1 MSAISSRIA
10 ALRSKFTLLSR
21 NKRWI
26 IGVGS
31 AATVT
36 FGTGYYLTKY
46 RGARN
51 GSLSQHSYANSYSER
66 YRYPGSIEK
75 SLQEAIWDESNN
87 ANYQYEKSLAEYS
100 DVLERLQELGVN
112 PLTDEYTRVELK
124 IADMLEKM
132 NRHENAKTVYLEM
145 LYRFFEALN
154 TPGAVPDDMRPDL
167 IRKDLRVLIKSL
179 EMNRDVDVGKR
190 NLLAHLLLAQEEILM
205 RSPELKQF
213 FDSKREKAERLVKG
227 RPINAA
233 EFKTFVNDDNIKFT
247 DDGYMILDIQK
258 NTSAWEPFKEEF
270 FTARDLYTAYCLS
283 AKDVPS
289 ALSCKMTTVQWMVMA
304 DMPPGQILLAQA
316 NLGALLYL
324 QAEKFES
331 DLYQIDTK
339 CKADPG
345 FADDE
350 KVVKALRYLRKNRD
364 TCLQMSGQCYDSV
377 IKFTNEHSKLRYHMQ
392 DQLDNS
398 IPQSLALSTY
408 GKGIL
413 NLHGGTLEKAERF
426 LIDAITLAKQT
437 DFEELI
443 KEAEGELQ
451 KTRDLKASA
460 AASLKSAK

>member
-1 MSAISSRIA
+1 MSAVSSRLA
-10 ALRSKFTLLSR
+10 ALRNKFTLLSK
-21 NKRWI
+21 NKRWVV
-26 IGVGS
+26 GVGS
-31 AATVT
+31 AAAVT

-46 RGARN
+46 RGARG
-51 GSLSQHSYANSYSER
+51 GSLSQYSYANSYNER
-66 YRYPGSIEK
+66 FRYPRTVEK
-75 SLQEAIWDESNN
+75 SLKDAIWDESNN
-87 ANYQYEKSLAEYS
+87 ANYQYQKSLNEYIE
-100 DVLERLQELGVN
+100 VLERLEELGVN
-112 PLTDEYTRVELK
+112 PLTDEYTRIELK
-124 IADMLEKM
+124 VADMFEKM
-132 NRHENAKTVYLEM
+132 NRHENAKTIYLEM

-154 TPGAVPDDMRPDL
+154 TPGTVPDEMRPDM

-179 EMNRDVDVGKR
+179 EMNKDLDVGKR

-233 EFKTFVNDDNIKFT
+233 EFKTFVNDENIKFT
-247 DDGYMILDIQK
+247 DDGYMILDVQK

-304 DMPPGQILLAQA
+304 DMPPGQILLGQA

-331 DLYQIDTK
+331 DLYQIDSK
-339 CKADPG
+339 CKIDPG

-364 TCLQMSGQCYDSV
+364 TCLQMSNQCYDSV
-377 IKFTNEHSKLRYHMQ
+377 IKFTNDHNKLRYHMQ

-413 NLHGGTLEKAERF
+413 NLHDGTLDKAERF
-426 LIDAITLAKQT
+426 LTDAITLAKQT

-451 KTRDLKASA
+451 KTRDLKSDSSETSASH
-460 AASLKSAK
+460 K

>member
-1 MSAISSRIA
+1 MSAVSSRLA
-10 ALRSKFTLLSR
+10 ALRNKFTLLSK
-21 NKRWI
+21 NKRWVV
-26 IGVGS
+26 GVGS
-31 AATVT
+31 AAAVT

-46 RGARN
+46 RGARG
-51 GSLSQHSYANSYSER
+51 GSLSQYSYANSYNER
-66 YRYPGSIEK
+66 FRYPRTVEK
-75 SLQEAIWDESNN
+75 SLKDAIWDESNN
-87 ANYQYEKSLAEYS
+87 ANYQYQKSLNEYIE
-100 DVLERLQELGVN
+100 VLERLEELGVN
-112 PLTDEYTRVELK
+112 PLTDEYTRIELK
-124 IADMLEKM
+124 VADMFEKM
-132 NRHENAKTVYLEM
+132 NRHENAKTIYLEM

-154 TPGAVPDDMRPDL
+154 TPGTVPDEMRPDM

-179 EMNRDVDVGKR
+179 EMNKDLDVGKR

-233 EFKTFVNDDNIKFT
+233 EFKTFVNDENIKFT
-247 DDGYMILDIQK
+247 DDGYMILDVQK

-304 DMPPGQILLAQA
+304 DMPPGQILLGQA

-331 DLYQIDTK
+331 DLYQIDSK
-339 CKADPG
+339 CKIDPG

-364 TCLQMSGQCYDSV
+364 TCLQMSNQCYDSV
-377 IKFTNEHSKLRYHMQ
+377 IKFTNDHNKLRYHMQ

-413 NLHGGTLEKAERF
+413 NLHDGTLDKAERF
-426 LIDAITLAKQT
+426 LTDAITLAKQT

-451 KTRDLKASA
+451 KTRDLKSNSSETSASH
-460 AASLKSAK
+460 K